1 MAVRERGI
9 SVVDILPLL
18 MRIAAADRAEKVWE
32 LAVAHFRLFGFA
44 RANYG
49 FTRFRSARTFGDP
62 EDALF
67 LTSCDAAFVAHYF
80 RDNFYARTPIFQWC
94 AQNTGACT
102 WSWVRAA
109 VAAGRLTADELAT
122 LRQNAVMGVTSGIS
136 ISFPDD
142 STRAKG
148 ALGLIAD
155 PGMDDAA
162 VERIWAAHRP
172 EIEVVAQMMHL
183 KLIQFPVASRRRALT
198 QRQREVLEWVADG
211 KSSQDVAVILGVSA
225 AMVEKHLRLA
235 REGLQVDT
243 TAQAVAKAT
252 LLNLIF
258 HREPGPAATD
268 PSVATRGAVAA
279 R

>member
-1 MAVRERGI
+1 MA
-9 SVVDILPLL
+9 DILPLL
-18 MRIAAADRAEKVWE
+18 MRIATADRAERVWD

-49 FTRFRSARTFGDP
+49 FTRFRSERTFGDP
-62 EDALF
+62 DDALF

-80 RDNFYARTPIFQWC
+80 RDNFYARTPIFKWC
-94 AQNTGACT
+94 ARNTGACT
-102 WSWVRAA
+102 WTWVRQAA
-109 VAAGRLTADELAT
+109 EAGRFTPDEMAT
-122 LRQNAVMGVTSGIS
+122 LRENALIGVTAGIT
-136 ISFPDD
+136 ISFPDN

-155 PGMDDAA
+155 PGIDAAA
-162 VERIWAAHRP
+162 VERIWAGHRP

-183 KLIQFPVASRRRALT
+183 KLIQFPVHSRRRALT
-198 QRQREVLEWVADG
+198 QRQREALEWVADG
-211 KSSQDVAVILGVSA
+211 KSTLDVAVIMGVSG

-235 REGLQVDT
+235 REALQVDT

-252 LLNLIF
+252 LLNLIY
-258 HREPGPAATD
+258 HREAEPL
-268 PSVATRGAVAA
+268 SGAVAA